1 MPRSSAASR
10 SIEAFLVAVEA
21 IMRSLGKRS
30 MMVRVIGVR
39 SRMTQTMSNG
49 CRRSTRASG
58 PARWSLNTV
67 TVARASSTDQSASES
82 ATRWW
87 PARTAMLKRACLEHI
102 ACLRRDVIRSLPGP
116 LDGFPVVCR
125 VVSDD
130 MSNSR
135 ERKMIAHHH
144 DPIRRDAV
152 QNGLARL
159 DRLRGLIVEHRR
171 PVGMLEAGHRIM
183 GDVAHMHELLLA
195 RGEQD

>member
-1 MPRSSAASR
+1 
-10 SIEAFLVAVEA
+10 
-21 IMRSLGKRS
+21 MRSLGKRS

-39 SRMTQTMSNG
+39 SRITQTMSNG
-49 CRRSTRASG
+49 CRRSTTASG
-58 PARWSLNTV
+58 PARWSFKTGPAV
-67 TVARASSTDQSASES
+67 RDSSTDHSASES
-82 ATRWW
+82 APRWESS
-87 PARTAMLKRACLEHI
+87 RTAILKRSCLEDI

-144 DPIRRDAV
+144 DPIGRDAV

-159 DRLRGLIVEHRR
+159 DRLRGLVVEHRR

-195 RGEQD
+195 RGEED